1 MLKKM
6 MFAIVIAN
14 CVFAYDAM
22 KKTGPMPGVMI
33 NRKVAAAKQ
42 TFLNRQI
49 AFEDG
54 DKDVVAI
61 QDDEVCVELK
71 KNPFLNN
78 TVNNDKYHTGKNL
91 RGNRKWKYI
100 HIY

>member
-1 MLKKM
+1 MLKRM
-6 MFAIVIAN
+6 MFAIVITN
-14 CVFAYDAM
+14 CVFAYDTV

-42 TFLNRQI
+42 TFFFFYI
-49 AFEDG
+49 AFEDEDQG
-54 DKDVVAI
+54 VVAI

-78 TVNNDKYHTGKNL
+78 TVNDVQYHARKNL
-91 RGNRKWKYI
+91 MSSRK
-100 HIY
+100 

>member
-14 CVFAYDAM
+14 CVFAYDVV

-54 DKDVVAI
+54 DQDVVAI

-78 TVNNDKYHTGKNL
+78 IVNDDKYHMKKNL
-91 RGNRKWKYI
+91 RSNKK
-100 HIY
+100 